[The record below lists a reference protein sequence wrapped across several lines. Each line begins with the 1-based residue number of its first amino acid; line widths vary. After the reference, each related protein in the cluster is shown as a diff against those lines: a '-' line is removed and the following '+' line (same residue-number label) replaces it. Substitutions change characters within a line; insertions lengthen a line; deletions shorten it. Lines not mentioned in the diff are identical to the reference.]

1 VSDLSIDPPNGST
14 KTNPGTKDQ
23 EQQVNLR
30 STKSPPSDV
39 SVVES
44 VCFARKDHQN
54 HQKQT
59 PYVILDRSDGENKPK
74 LKAHLR
80 RVAKIKPK

>member
-1 VSDLSIDPPNGST
+1 LIHQTGQPKRIQAPN
-14 KTNPGTKDQ
+14 DQ
-23 EQQVNLR
+23 ERRANHR

-44 VCFARKDHQN
+44 ACSARKDHQN

-59 PYVILDRSDGENKPK
+59 YCVILDRSDGENKPK
-74 LKAHLR
+74 PKAHLS